1 MRCIRQPQ
9 APGLRPASGLLM
21 VSFAGAGAERRVRRG
36 PGRRVPTA
44 SPRREAAAA
53 VAGAAV
59 AARPRPAAA
68 HVRRGA
74 GGELQADEKAWCS
87 SFRGVGVWVTGRCA
101 GFGVTACVLL
111 PRRIVFFGRLDG
123 AVGRGRR
130 SRERG
135 GRAAERPSPTPSA
148 RVSPLRGGLRRA
160 LRGRADYAAAG
171 SQKPQ
176 FAIASVLDI
185 PTSLQVSAENRPE
198 TKPRFLPAAH
208 RRVKCGGRSIEQ
220 VTLSARACLA

>member
-9 APGLRPASGLLM
+9 APGVRPASGLLM

-59 AARPRPAAA
+59 AARRRPAAA

-74 GGELQADEKAWCS
+74 GGVLQADEKAWCS

-111 PRRIVFFGRLDG
+111 PRRIVFFR
-123 AVGRGRR
+123 APGRR
-130 SRERG
+130 RRERTSVERARRSG
-135 GRAAERPSPTPSA
+135 GGAPSPTPSA

-198 TKPRFLPAAH
+198 TKPRFLPAAR

>member
-9 APGLRPASGLLM
+9 APGVRPASGLLM

-59 AARPRPAAA
+59 AARRRPAAA

-111 PRRIVFFGRLDG
+111 PRRIVFSGAWTAPSGEDVGRESE
-123 AVGRGRR
+123 AVGRG
-130 SRERG
+130 
-135 GRAAERPSPTPSA
+135 APSPTPSA

-198 TKPRFLPAAH
+198 TKPRFLPAAR